1 VGSLVWLGSP
11 IVLVSLLAQDDA
23 GGSGGAAAFQLV
35 FFALIFVAMYFFLI
49 RPQRRRMRETQVLQ
63 SSLEVGDEVLLNSGV
78 FGFISAIE
86 GDIVWLDIADD
97 VEIRVTRSAIARKI
111 AGVPGGDAPEPTAD

>member
-1 VGSLVWLGSP
+1 LP

-23 GGSGGAAAFQLV
+23 GSSGGAAAFQLV

-49 RPQRRRMRETQVLQ
+49 RPQRRRMRETQLLQ
-63 SSLEVGDEVLLNSGV
+63 SSLEVGDEVLLTTGV

-86 GDIVWLDIADD
+86 GDTIWLDVADG
-97 VEIRVTRSAIARKI
+97 VEIRITRSAIGRKI
-111 AGVPGGDAPEPTAD
+111 AGVPGGETAEPDAE